1 MTEFAGRY
9 MPALILAFFTT
20 IIVNLRMA
28 VFASRS
34 WTGFVVKNSCV
45 AS

>member
-1 MTEFAGRY
+1 M
-9 MPALILAFFTT
+9 
-20 IIVNLRMA
+20 V

-34 WTGFVVKNSCV
+34 WTGFVVKNSYA